1 MVLLQE
7 LADLWTTGA
16 PTAPMSPVP
25 RRFQDST
32 TWGWQVTGRNTPT
45 WLDEPCPPWCVRTH
59 LEDDHPEDRYH
70 QSDPSFFTGVA
81 GDGDQVPMTASLNPV
96 TLGVRLGRHVGE
108 AGAWVVIESLES
120 RHPRLI
126 LTAEAAVAL
135 RQRLEHQLA
144 RL

>member
-1 MVLLQE
+1 
-7 LADLWTTGA
+7 
-16 PTAPMSPVP
+16 MSPVP

-32 TWGWQVTGRNTPT
+32 TWGWQVTGRSTPT

-59 LEDDHPEDRYH
+59 REDDHPEDRYH
-70 QSDPSFFTGVA
+70 QSEPSLFAGVA
-81 GDGDQVPMTASLNPV
+81 GDGDQVPMTASLSPM

-108 AGAWVVIESLES
+108 AAAWVVIESLES
-120 RHPRLI
+120 RHPRLV

-135 RQRLEHQLA
+135 RQGLEHQLA